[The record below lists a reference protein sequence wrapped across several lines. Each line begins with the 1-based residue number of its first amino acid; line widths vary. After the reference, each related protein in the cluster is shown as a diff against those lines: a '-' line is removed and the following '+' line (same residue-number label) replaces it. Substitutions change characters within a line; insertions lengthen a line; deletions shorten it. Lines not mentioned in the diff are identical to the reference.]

1 MKNRALASAALV
13 ITLGVVL
20 VACGQRTQISEE
32 SVTEPVSKESSP
44 KEALATFAGGCFW
57 CTEAVFKELDGVLA
71 VESGYTGGGTEKP
84 TYEEVAAGLTGH
96 AEGVQI
102 RYDPARVTYEELLEV
117 FFKTHDPTTLN
128 RQGADVGTQYRS
140 AIFVHDAAQRETAQR
155 ILTALDDAGAY
166 DDPIVTEIVELEVWF
181 PAEGYHQDYFAS
193 NPSAGYCRVVIAP
206 KLAKFRKVFADRLK
220 KDE

>member
-1 MKNRALASAALV
+1 MSPND
-13 ITLGVVL
+13 TPE
-20 VACGQRTQISEE
+20 SEE
-32 SVTEPVSKESSP
+32 PEVAGV
-44 KEALATFAGGCFW
+44 ATFGGGCFW
-57 CTEAVFKELDGVLA
+57 CTEAIFDRVDGVIA
-71 VESGYTGGGTEKP
+71 VTSGFAGGETEDPIYRDVITGT
-84 TYEEVAAGLTGH
+84 TGH
-96 AEGVQI
+96 AEVIQV
-102 RYDPARVTYEELLEV
+102 RFDPKRVAYADLLEI